1 MEYNDIEK
9 DTAVVQDDS
18 LYNKETKSVLA
29 PEREI
34 GVDTKNSFYTNI
46 IGAIEASSLD
56 ISKLESFYQVSQNRD
71 TIYNLFDTMC
81 EDPSIAAVIE
91 TYAEDATEYNDRGE
105 IVWCES
111 DDPEV
116 AKYVTF
122 LLQTMNVDKNAY
134 QWMHSLVKYGDLYLR
149 LFHSSDYKDDIFAD
163 EKQEVNE
170 RKHLQEHFVDN
181 IIKEP
186 EEEPQPLTED
196 VKAVAYSPSDKFV
209 HYLEMVNNPAE
220 MFELTRF
227 GKTYGYIQAEINP
240 TQLKKDT
247 YTGTFL
253 QKYNFKRGD
262 IKLYDAMN
270 FVHATLN
277 ESSSR
282 VTEEISIFSD
292 TDTDNTSAKYTYKV
306 KRGQSLLYNVFKIW
320 REMMLLENAM
330 LLNRITKSSL
340 VRILNI
346 EVGDMPKEMI
356 GPHLA
361 RIKQLIEQK
370 SAINEGQSLQE
381 YTNPG
386 PMENNIYV
394 PVHGTQGTISM
405 SQVGGD
411 VDVKGLADI
420 DYFRDKLYGALKV
433 PKQMFGFTEDGA
445 GFNGGQS
452 LSILSSR
459 YAKTIKR
466 LQNAFV
472 QALTDAVN
480 IMIIDKGLDNYINKF
495 TIRMQAPTTQEE
507 LDRRDN
513 MDGKVGVI
521 NNIMMLL
528 SDVQDEPTKLKI
540 LKALLATVLT
550 DGEILTV
557 LQEYIDKMEENPEME
572 GEGEDGEGGPMMHTP
587 MSSMRD
593 TRDNAPPGPPEE
605 TMPEP
610 EEGGEEAPEETIL
623 PTPSELG
630 VDMTDNNAEEA

>member
-1 MEYNDIEK
+1 MEYTDIEK
-9 DTAVVQDDS
+9 DTAIVQDDE
-18 LYNKETKSVLA
+18 LYNKETVSVQA

-34 GVDTKNSFYTNI
+34 GLDIKDSFYSNI
-46 IGAIEASSLD
+46 IGAVETSSLD
-56 ISKLESFYQVSQNRD
+56 ISKLESFYQISQNRD

-81 EDPSIAAVIE
+81 EDPSVAAVIE
-91 TYAEDATEYNDRGE
+91 TYAEDATEYNDKGE
-105 IVWCES
+105 IVWCEA
-111 DDPEV
+111 DDPKI
-116 AKYVTF
+116 AKFVTF

-149 LFHSSDYKDDIFAD
+149 LFHESDYKDDIFAD
-163 EKQEVNE
+163 EKQDVNE
-170 RKHLQEHFVDN
+170 RQTLQEQYVDAL
-181 IIKEP
+181 IDTEEQESKEP
-186 EEEPQPLTED
+186 LQED

-253 QKYNFKRGD
+253 QRYNVKRGD
-262 IKLYDAMN
+262 IKLYNAMN

-277 ESSSR
+277 DSSSR

-292 TDTDNTSAKYTYKV
+292 TDSEDTKAKYTYKV
-306 KRGQSLLYNVFKIW
+306 KRGQSLLYSVFKIW

-340 VRILNI
+340 VRVMNI
-346 EVGDMPKEMI
+346 EVGDMPKEMV

-394 PVHGTQGTISM
+394 PTHNGQGTISTQ
-405 SQVGGD
+405 QVGGD

-466 LQNAFV
+466 LQNAFI
-472 QALTDAVN
+472 QAMTDAVN
-480 IMIIDKGLDNYINKF
+480 IMLIDKGLDSYINQF
-495 TIRMQAPTTQEE
+495 VIRMQAPTTQEE

-528 SDVQDEPTKLKI
+528 SDVQDEATKLKV
-540 LKALLATVLT
+540 LKSLLSTVLT

-557 LQEYIDKMEENPEME
+557 LQEYINSVEEENIPK
-572 GEGEDGEGGPMMHTP
+572 GEDEDEGPDGPMM
-587 MSSMRD
+587 SSSRVSVRD
-593 TRDNAPPGPPEE
+593 TRDNVPEGPPEE
-605 TMPEP
+605 VMPEP
-610 EEGGEEAPEETIL
+610 EGEAESPEEVIL
-623 PTPSELG
+623 PTPDELG
-630 VDMTDNNAEEA
+630 VDMTDNNAEV